1 MADKMQ
7 TALVFEGNN
16 FKYEM
21 ENVTKLFFP
30 LRHFAFRYDGVVP
43 EDNYIF
49 FSMRE
54 MENGSVKLMVQISLP
69 AEKET
74 PEIRSSRESCLQ
86 GGLIENKYESEL
98 ARLLY
103 AQLNE
108 ATGIR
113 PAWGILTGV
122 RPVKLVQKRLDAGM
136 TDEEILDEMKTQDLV
151 SDGKLSLALK
161 IAHVQ
166 ARLLQNR
173 TNRDYSLYLSIP
185 YCPSRCSYCSFVSQA
200 ITGKKAQE
208 LLPRY
213 LMALIKELR
222 VTAEVAKEQGMR
234 LRSIYLGGGTPTVL
248 SASQLRQLTGAVKDY
263 FLSGSDNRGDG
274 RIEYT
279 IEAGRPDTITPEK
292 LEVIKN
298 SGATR
303 ISINPQTFSDAV
315 LQKIGRKHSAQDV
328 IDCYRMAR
336 QMGFDDINMDLIA
349 GLPGDDYE
357 GFCRSLDTAA
367 SLRPENITV
376 HSLTVKRSSALYDGI
391 EEMEDYRPVQ
401 RMMDYAESK
410 LIGDGYDPYYLYRQK
425 NTVGNLENVGYA
437 LPGYWGEYN
446 VYIMEEIQNIF
457 ACGAGAVSKVLR
469 PGGLDRIYNF
479 KYPYEYLDRFADILE
494 RKQQLSQLLSEAGK
508 EWDHG
513 IGR

>member
-1 MADKMQ
+1 MTEKNQ
-7 TALVFEGNN
+7 TALVFEGNS

-30 LRHFAFRYDGVVP
+30 LRHFAFRYDGICP
-43 EDNYIF
+43 EENFIF

-54 MENGSVKLMVQISLP
+54 LGDGNVRLLVQICLP
-69 AEKET
+69 AEKESGPIVCQEESVMPVGL
-74 PEIRSSRESCLQ
+74 PENQ
-86 GGLIENKYESEL
+86 YESEL

-103 AQLNE
+103 TQLSQH
-108 ATGIR
+108 TGIR

-122 RPVKLVQKRLDAGM
+122 RPVKLVQKRLAAGM
-136 TDEEILDEMKTQDLV
+136 DDDQIRREMTGQDLV
-151 SDGKLSLALK
+151 SEGKISLALK

-166 ARLLQNR
+166 HQMLQGG
-173 TNRDYSLYLSIP
+173 TSRDYSLYLSIP
-185 YCPSRCSYCSFVSQA
+185 YCPSRCSYCSFVSQS
-200 ITGKKAQE
+200 ISGKKAQE

-222 VTAEVAKEQGMR
+222 VTAELAQKHQLR

-263 FLSGSDNRGDG
+263 FLKENSSLP
-274 RIEYT
+274 IEYT

-292 LEVIKN
+292 LEVIKG

-303 ISINPQTFSDAV
+303 ISINPQTFSDEV
-315 LQKIGRKHSAQDV
+315 LRRIGRAHTAQDV
-328 IDCYRMAR
+328 IDCYHLAR
-336 QMGFDDINMDLIA
+336 SMGFDDINMDLIA

-357 GFCRSLDTAA
+357 GFCRSLETAI

-376 HSLTVKRSSALYDGI
+376 HSLTVKRSSALYAGI

-401 RMMDYAESK
+401 KMMDYASSRLMAER
-410 LIGDGYDPYYLYRQK
+410 YDPYYLYRQK

-437 LPGYWGEYN
+437 LPGHWGAYN
-446 VYIMEEIQNIF
+446 IYIMEEIQNIL
-457 ACGAGAVSKVLR
+457 ACGGGAVSKVVK
-469 PGGLDRIYNF
+469 PGGLERIYNF
-479 KYPYEYLDRFADILE
+479 KYPYEYLDRFSDILD
-494 RKQQLSQLLSEAGK
+494 RKQQLSALLTDAGK
-508 EWDHG
+508 EWENG
-513 IGR
+513 IGC